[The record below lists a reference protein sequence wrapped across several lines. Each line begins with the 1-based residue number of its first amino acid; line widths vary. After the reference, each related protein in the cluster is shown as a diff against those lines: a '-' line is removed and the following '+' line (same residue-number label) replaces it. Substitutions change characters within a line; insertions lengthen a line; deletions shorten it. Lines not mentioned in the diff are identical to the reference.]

1 MGERLDSN
9 ISGASG
15 KLAES
20 ETVIKDELDRL
31 GYRYSLRVAVLHH
44 HLLNAASAPS
54 KRLSSSSSMTHR
66 SYSLGTSGPPL
77 PSPPGTSI
85 SPNDSRITT
94 SAYST
99 PPHTP
104 EPPSPGTPPPILRR
118 KSSVWTLG
126 KHKDSGDA
134 VKLPKEFVLEFWGI
148 LGAEEGDMGWKS
160 AIKNFTGIIKKGS
173 KTPSGLN
180 LREIPTLLEVFTSYI
195 PPAGPGCAAKHV
207 HQSHFLQLLYNVLP
221 RSSYFSPMTRTQTQ
235 KEKELLARLRTEVQ
249 SYMLAP
255 SPLPNADIASS
266 GLVTSEKK
274 SPVGIGRPTRQ
285 DSLRRKPSPV
295 WDGDVNEMVNTV
307 AQVWGVRRETLDKDV
322 SEITSGTI
330 SIEQLY
336 MADLKRA
343 MTILSAQS
351 PPFTT
356 SQKNRQTYLS
366 KALANLLKEFP
377 DLATPVPASEYS
389 SPMSP
394 RGDPSNTFF
403 TPPRTVEV
411 FGRLAAR
418 AAEAG
423 HGSKTRD
430 LLERCREVWG
440 ISSKR
445 EKEKEIE
452 EIIARWEGSIG
463 TREELSIA
471 KNIADGI
478 GLIAVG
484 LRPGDPLPA
493 VLSQVLK
500 RLLDMA
506 SKSLAN
512 IFPTT
517 SSVPPAPPPSLLLI
531 FNSSPELFASQP
543 EATKVLDRLSDEI
556 KGSAIAEYVAAVN
569 NYLGGV
575 GMLDDQILKVGD
587 SDKDPV
593 VEGLE
598 KVATWMEREV
608 SNVKKIWGRGLK
620 SILDPA
626 SIIINRQLPLFLA
639 EIHILQKP
647 RVSASDIFTLY
658 ETTGKLLDLWDD
670 LCFEQDHGFDLD
682 EFFEPHVRAWL
693 KDTEANRVGQW
704 VERSVGM
711 DSWVPEG
718 ENKHSQ
724 SVIDLFEFVRG
735 SAQVILHEL
744 PLGEYKRA
752 IYLIDYS
759 RTVSYAVN
767 QYASI
772 VLGLFRHDIN
782 PVKAPTP
789 ASELQGKLGGKAGSW
804 FAKGQQAVKNFEK
817 KKIEGFLIPPA
828 ACVKLTDMGAAKTC
842 LEDMAFAMEAKDT
855 ARIIK
860 AHHLSG
866 APPDKTIRHLFTVM
880 ILRGEDLLGKGLVKA
895 ADGFVVVLDKQS
907 GERCIKTKTVLNTQ
921 DPKWDQSFEVPV
933 GAVKILELQVYDRQL
948 VGKHD
953 LIGTST
959 FKLDPRLFADYPTR
973 DVVLPLNPRGTVHI
987 RISMEGGEKHDVQYY
1002 LDAAS
1007 RTCDRAAK
1015 DMVREIVD
1023 KMGEFIK
1030 AQISATTLQ
1039 TLTKPLKD
1047 KKRTKTSL
1055 TEQEIEYSLGPLFE
1069 YLNENFSIF
1078 SVTLTFN
1085 TRIRVML
1092 AIWHRI
1098 IEVTISL
1105 LVPPLSD
1112 KPYLAPSL
1120 PPQEVDIIFRWLQ
1133 LLKAFFNAAEDGTE
1147 LGVPLAQLQSGPYKD
1162 IIMLGQYMDL
1172 PTPKLKERCS
1182 AAVRAAG
1189 AGKSNGL
1196 SNGMKGSSLEGDDN
1210 ERMAEVLLR
1219 IARTRPDTAEFLT
1232 HEITLLTKTRVEK
1245 QAGVL

>member
-1 MGERLDSN
+1 MGQRSN
-9 ISGASG
+9 SNASRASSTS
-15 KLAES
+15 AES
-20 ETVIKDELDRL
+20 EAVNKDELDRL

-44 HLLNAASAPS
+44 HLLNAALSPR
-54 KRLSSSSSMTHR
+54 KRLSSSSSMSHR
-66 SYSLGTSGPPL
+66 SHVSGASVPPL
-77 PSPPGTSI
+77 ASPPATGN
-85 SPNDSRITT
+85 SPNSSRFT
-94 SAYST
+94 SLAYNT

-104 EPPSPGTPPPILRR
+104 EPPSPSTPPPILRR
-118 KSSVWTLG
+118 KSSAWGLG
-126 KHKDSGDA
+126 KHKNDGDA
-134 VKLPKEFVLEFWGI
+134 VKLPKDFLLEFWGT
-148 LGAEEGDMGWKS
+148 LGAEEGDLGWES
-160 AIKNFTGIIKKGS
+160 AVKGFTSIIKKGS
-173 KTPSGLN
+173 KTASGLN
-180 LREIPTLLEVFTSYI
+180 LREIPTLLEVFSSYI

-221 RSSYFSPMTRTQTQ
+221 RSSYFSPMTRTQTE

-249 SYMLAP
+249 SYMLSP
-255 SPLPNADIASS
+255 SPLPNADTASS
-266 GLVTSEKK
+266 GLVTPGKK
-274 SPVGIGRPTRQ
+274 SSVSIGRPTGQ
-285 DSLRRKPSPV
+285 DSVRRKPSPV
-295 WDGDVNEMVNTV
+295 WDGDVNEMMNTV
-307 AQVWGVRRETLDKDV
+307 CQVWGVRKETLDRDV
-322 SEITSGTI
+322 SEITSGKI
-330 SIEQLY
+330 SIEQFY

-343 MTILSAQS
+343 MTVLSAQ
-351 PPFTT
+351 PPPLTA

-366 KALANLLKEFP
+366 QALSNILKEFP
-377 DLATPVPASEYS
+377 DLATPIPATDYD

-394 RGDPSNTFF
+394 RGNASNTFF

-411 FGRLAAR
+411 FGRLATR

-452 EIIARWEGSIG
+452 ELIARWEGRIA
-463 TREELSIA
+463 TKEEFAIA

-478 GLIAVG
+478 GLIAIG

-493 VLSQVLK
+493 VLSQILN
-500 RLLDMA
+500 RLLEMA
-506 SKSLAN
+506 SKSLAS

-517 SSVPPAPPPSLLLI
+517 SSTPLAPPPSLLLI

-543 EATKVLDRLSDEI
+543 EAAKVLDNLSDEI
-556 KGSAIAEYVAAVN
+556 KASAIGEYVAAVE
-569 NYLGGV
+569 NYLGGI
-575 GMLDDQILKVGD
+575 GMSDAQILKIGD
-587 SDKDPV
+587 SGKDSV

-598 KVATWMEREV
+598 KVAAWMEKEV
-608 SNVKKIWGRGLK
+608 SNVKKVWGRGLQT
-620 SILDPA
+620 ILDPA
-626 SIIINRQLPLFLA
+626 SIIIKCQLPLFLA
-639 EIHILQKP
+639 EIHSLEKP
-647 RVSASDIFTLY
+647 RGSASDIFTLY
-658 ETTGKLLDLWDD
+658 EITGKLLDLWDD
-670 LCFEQDHGFDLD
+670 LSFEQDHGFDLD
-682 EFFEPHVRAWL
+682 GFFEPHVRAWL

-711 DSWVPEG
+711 DSG
-718 ENKHSQ
+718 ENRHSQ

-744 PLGEYKRA
+744 PLSEYKRA
-752 IYLIDYS
+752 VYLIDYS

-772 VLGLFRHDIN
+772 VLGLFMRDMN

-804 FAKGQQAVKNFEK
+804 FAKGQQAVKNLER

-842 LEDMAFAMEAKDT
+842 LEDMSFAMEAEDT

-866 APPDKTIRHLFTVM
+866 AQPDKAIRHVFTVS
-880 ILRGEDLLGKGLVKA
+880 ILRGENLLGKGLVKA

-907 GERCIKTKTVLNTQ
+907 GERCIKTKTVMGTE
-921 DPKWDQSFEVPV
+921 DPKWDQSFEISV

-948 VGKHD
+948 LGKHD
-953 LIGTST
+953 LIGIST

-973 DVVLPLNPRGTVHI
+973 DVVLPLNPRGTVHL
-987 RISMEGGEKHDVQYY
+987 RISMEGGEKHDVQYH

-1007 RTCDRAAK
+1007 RICDRAAE

-1030 AQISATTLQ
+1030 AQLSVATLQ
-1039 TLTKPLKD
+1039 TLMKPLKD
-1047 KKRTKTSL
+1047 KKRTKTAL
-1055 TEQEIEYSLGPLFE
+1055 TEHDIEYSLGLLFE

-1098 IEVTISL
+1098 IEITISL

-1112 KPYLAPSL
+1112 KPYLAPPL

-1133 LLKAFFNAAEDGTE
+1133 LLKSFFNAAEDGTE
-1147 LGVPLAQLQSGPYKD
+1147 LGVPLSQLQSGPYKD

-1172 PTPKLKERCS
+1172 PTPTLKERCS

-1189 AGKSNGL
+1189 AGRSGGF
-1196 SNGMKGSSLEGDDN
+1196 SNGMKGSSLEGNDN

>member
-1 MGERLDSN
+1 MLQIRWPYTWSHHEVPATVKDRSWTSKQQEGKQQQASKQRGREFMTWITLGIPCRGGGGIRQPHVSDFPASITMGQRSN
-9 ISGASG
+9 SNASGASSTS
-15 KLAES
+15 AES
-20 ETVIKDELDRL
+20 EAVNKDELDRL

-44 HLLNAASAPS
+44 HLLNAALSPC
-54 KRLSSSSSMTHR
+54 KRLSSSSMSHR
-66 SYSLGTSGPPL
+66 SHPSGASVPPL
-77 PSPPGTSI
+77 ASPPATGI
-85 SPNDSRITT
+85 SPNGSRFT
-94 SAYST
+94 SLAYNT

-104 EPPSPGTPPPILRR
+104 EPSSPSTPPPILRR
-118 KSSVWTLG
+118 KSSAWVLG
-126 KHKDSGDA
+126 KHKNDGDA
-134 VKLPKEFVLEFWGI
+134 VKLPKDFLLEFWGT
-148 LGAEEGDMGWKS
+148 LGAEEGDLGWESTVKG
-160 AIKNFTGIIKKGS
+160 FTSIIKKGS
-173 KTPSGLN
+173 KTASGLN
-180 LREIPTLLEVFTSYI
+180 LREIPTLLEGEYSTIHESHRTNSRPVFSSYI

-221 RSSYFSPMTRTQTQ
+221 RSSYFSPMTRTQTE

-249 SYMLAP
+249 SYMLSP
-255 SPLPNADIASS
+255 SPLPNADTASS
-266 GLVTSEKK
+266 GLVTPGKK
-274 SPVGIGRPTRQ
+274 SSVGIGRPTGQ
-285 DSLRRKPSPV
+285 DSVRRKPSPV
-295 WDGDVNEMVNTV
+295 WDGDVNEMMNTV
-307 AQVWGVRRETLDKDV
+307 GQVWGVRKETLDRDV
-322 SEITSGTI
+322 SEITSGKT
-330 SIEQLY
+330 SIEQ
-336 MADLKRA
+336 
-343 MTILSAQS
+343 
-351 PPFTT
+351 
-356 SQKNRQTYLS
+356 
-366 KALANLLKEFP
+366 FP
-377 DLATPVPASEYS
+377 DLATPVPATDYD

-394 RGDPSNTFF
+394 RGDASNTFF

-411 FGRLAAR
+411 FGRLATR

-452 EIIARWEGSIG
+452 ELIARWEGSIA
-463 TREELSIA
+463 TKEEFAIA

-478 GLIAVG
+478 GLIAIG

-493 VLSQVLK
+493 VLSQILN
-500 RLLDMA
+500 RLLEMA
-506 SKSLAN
+506 SKSLAS

-517 SSVPPAPPPSLLLI
+517 SSTPLAPPPSLLLI

-543 EATKVLDRLSDEI
+543 EAAKVLDNLSDEV
-556 KGSAIAEYVAAVN
+556 KASAI
-569 NYLGGV
+569 
-575 GMLDDQILKVGD
+575 GD
-587 SDKDPV
+587 
-593 VEGLE
+593 
-598 KVATWMEREV
+598 
-608 SNVKKIWGRGLK
+608 
-620 SILDPA
+620 ILDPA
-626 SIIINRQLPLFLA
+626 SIIIKCQLPLFLA
-639 EIHILQKP
+639 EIHSLEKP
-647 RVSASDIFTLY
+647 RGSASDIFTLY
-658 ETTGKLLDLWDD
+658 EITGKLLDLWDD
-670 LCFEQDHGFDLD
+670 LSFEQDHGFDLD
-682 EFFEPHVRAWL
+682 GFFEPHVRAWL

-718 ENKHSQ
+718 ENRHSQ

-744 PLGEYKRA
+744 PLSEYKRA
-752 IYLIDYS
+752 VYLIDYS

-772 VLGLFRHDIN
+772 VLGLFMRDMN

-804 FAKGQQAVKNFEK
+804 FAKGQQAVKNLER

-842 LEDMAFAMEAKDT
+842 LEDMSFAMEAEDT

-866 APPDKTIRHLFTVM
+866 AQPDKAIRHLFAVT
-880 ILRGEDLLGKGLVKA
+880 ILRGENLLGKGLVKA

-907 GERCIKTKTVLNTQ
+907 GERCIKTKTVLGTE
-921 DPKWDQSFEVPV
+921 DPKWDQSFEISV

-953 LIGTST
+953 LIGIST

-973 DVVLPLNPRGTVHI
+973 DVVLPLNPRGTVHV
-987 RISMEGGEKHDVQYY
+987 RISMEGGEKHDVQYH

-1007 RTCDRAAK
+1007 RICDRAAE

-1030 AQISATTLQ
+1030 AQLSVATIQ

-1047 KKRTKTSL
+1047 KKRTKTAL
-1055 TEQEIEYSLGPLFE
+1055 TEHDIEYSLGLLFE

-1085 TRIRVML
+1085 TRIGVML

-1098 IEVTISL
+1098 IEITISL

-1112 KPYLAPSL
+1112 KPYLAPPL

-1133 LLKAFFNAAEDGTE
+1133 LLKSFFNAAEDGTE
-1147 LGVPLAQLQSGPYKD
+1147 LGVPLSQLQSGPYKD

-1172 PTPKLKERCS
+1172 PTPTLKERCS

-1189 AGKSNGL
+1189 AGRSGGL
-1196 SNGMKGSSLEGDDN
+1196 SNGMKGSSLEGNDN

-1219 IARTRPDTAEFLT
+1219 IARTRWVTAF
-1232 HEITLLTKTRVEK
+1232 TRSC
-1245 QAGVL
+1245 QS